1 MSIKTLRKRIA
12 LVAVSALG
20 AGLMSVVA
28 TPVANAATPT
38 SAITNMNIYANA
50 SAGGIYVNSATESSN
65 KSQGLV
71 ANPTAAANGT
81 GLSQTAA
88 LYSNGVITV
97 ATDAVAT
104 AQKISISGGTL
115 VSASTCVKTG
125 GTLAVAAD
133 LTSCTLTANASNQ
146 LFASIKPSAAG
157 TALVITGY
165 DDSGAAANWKIT
177 VTVVAAGSSG
187 SFSAAYSNIALTA
200 GGGAPSTANVDTVG
214 ANVAENAACVELYYS
229 LADGLGLPLT
239 GASVIAKASN
249 SGMALTIGGTTGT
262 LAVVTGTYSSATYIS
277 ACQNA
282 ANANKAV
289 SGTLTL
295 TVDGVDVATRS
306 ILIVGQLATITV
318 VEAATAVRADA
329 GTTDSYYGD
338 FATRNAGTWYPSHT
352 YTAKDAAG
360 NAVPADISIVASSL
374 DAQVTALGDDG
385 TADPRNADADLRTG
399 GLTFACANS
408 TGSNAKVQ
416 VKATAADTTTI
427 YSNTF
432 KVSCAGD
439 PVNYT
444 AALDKAV
451 YNTGDVMTVTVSFKD
466 ATGAAAND
474 YALISK
480 ASYVGTIA
488 SGAIASTV
496 TGPASSAAGEAAS
509 GGKATYKY
517 IVGQNTGDFT
527 VAIDF
532 PNVNNSTYS
541 QSAITVPVKVKT
553 ATATVTNAEVL
564 ASIVKLIAAINK
576 QIRALQKSLRR

>member
-20 AGLMSVVA
+20 VGLLSVAPASSSV
-28 TPVANAATPT
+28 T
-38 SAITNMNIYANA
+38 SAITDMNIYANA
-50 SAGGIYVNSATESSN
+50 AAGGIYVNDTTEANN

-81 GLSQTAA
+81 GLNQTAA

-97 ATDAVAT
+97 ATNDAAT
-104 AQKISISGGTL
+104 AMKIEISGGTL
-115 VSASTCVKTG
+115 VSAADCKKTG

-146 LFASIKPSAAG
+146 LFASIKPNAAG

-165 DDSGAAANWKIT
+165 DNSGAAANWKIT

-187 SFSAAYSNIALTA
+187 TFSASKSNIALTA

-214 ANVAENAACVELYYS
+214 ANVAENAACVELYYA
-229 LADGLGLPLT
+229 LNDALGLPLS

-249 SGMALTIGGTTGT
+249 SGMALTIGGTTDT
-262 LAVVTGTYSSATYIS
+262 LPVDTGTYSSATYVS

-282 ANANKAV
+282 ANANKPL

-295 TVDGVDVATRS
+295 TVNGVDVATRD
-306 ILIVGQLATITV
+306 ILIVGQLASITV
-318 VEAATAVRADA
+318 VEVATAVRGDDGGAADN
-329 GTTDSYYGD
+329 DYYGD

-352 YTAKDAAG
+352 YTGKDSAG
-360 NAVPADISIVASSL
+360 NLVPVDVVIEATTL
-374 DAQVTALGDDG
+374 NAQVTSLADDG
-385 TADPRNADADLRTG
+385 TADPRNADSDLRTG
-399 GLTFACANS
+399 GLTFACANA
-408 TGSNAKVQ
+408 TGSNTGVK
-416 VKATAADTTTI
+416 VKATAADTSTI
-427 YSNTF
+427 TSNAFTV
-432 KVSCAGD
+432 KCAGD
-439 PVNYT
+439 PVNYK
-444 AALDKAV
+444 ASLDKQV
-451 YNTGDVMTVTVSFKD
+451 YKTGEVMTVTVDFTD
-466 ATGAAAND
+466 ATGAPAND

-488 SGAIASTV
+488 SGAIASNV
-496 TGPASSAAGEAAS
+496 KVPASAAAGEAAS

-517 IVGQNTGDFT
+517 IIGQTAGDFT

-532 PNVNNSTYS
+532 PNVNNTTYS
-541 QSAITVPVKVKT
+541 QAAITVPVKVQNSVEV
-553 ATATVTNAEVL
+553 VTDAEVL
-564 ASIVKLIAAINK
+564 ASIVKLIASINK